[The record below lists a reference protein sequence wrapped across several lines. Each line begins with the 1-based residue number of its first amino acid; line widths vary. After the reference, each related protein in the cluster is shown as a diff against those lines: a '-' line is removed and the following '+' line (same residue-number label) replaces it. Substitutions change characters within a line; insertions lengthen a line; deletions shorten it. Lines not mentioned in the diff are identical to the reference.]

1 MFEMQPMEKR
11 LCLSCT
17 DVQKM
22 TPLHCASMFDHPD
35 IVSYLVAEGADI
47 NALDKEHR
55 SPLLLAASRSG
66 WKTGETTIVLC
77 SAKKIQLT

>member
-1 MFEMQPMEKR
+1 
-11 LCLSCT
+11 
-17 DVQKM
+17 M

-66 WKTGETTIVLC
+66 WKTGEL
-77 SAKKIQLT
+77 

>member
-1 MFEMQPMEKR
+1 
-11 LCLSCT
+11 
-17 DVQKM
+17 
-22 TPLHCASMFDHPD
+22 MFDHPD

-66 WKTGETTIVLC
+66 WKTGETTIILC